1 MSRLLDFLGSNVLLL
16 DGGMGSQLQARDLS
30 VDGDYWGK
38 ENCSEILNL
47 SRPDIIRDIHTAYF
61 EAGADAVETNTF
73 GGSPIT
79 LGEFDLTDQ
88 AFEIN
93 VKACELAHEAAER
106 FRGDGR
112 ERFVIGSI
120 GPGTRL
126 PSLGHID
133 YDRMEAALTI
143 QARGL
148 IAGRAD
154 AFLIETCQ
162 DPLQIKAAVNAVKIA
177 RAEAGVDLPIMVQ
190 VTVETVGTLLV
201 GTDIAAAT
209 AIVDALD
216 VDVMGLNCAT
226 GPQEMQE
233 HVRYLSQTWRRRISV
248 LPNAGLPELVDGR
261 THYPLGARELAQWL
275 ERFIVED
282 GIDIVGG
289 CCGTGPDHI
298 RAIDEMLRR
307 RGGAR
312 HRPAPVK
319 REVNWMP
326 GAASLFGF
334 VPYFQENAYFSIG
347 ERCNAN
353 GSKKFREMQDAGNWD
368 GCVGMAR
375 EQVKEGSNAIDLCAA
390 FTGRNEIADMTA
402 LTTAMR
408 GSVSAPLVIDST
420 ELNVIETTLKLY
432 GGKPIINSINFED
445 GEEPARARLALA
457 KKFGAAMVALTIDEE
472 GMAKTADRKLAIAER
487 LYALAVDEYGLAPED
502 LLFDPLTFTIA
513 TGNEDDRKL
522 GIETLEGI
530 RLIRER
536 FPRCQIILGLSNI
549 SFGLKAAARH
559 VLNSVF
565 LDHALKAG
573 MSGAIVHLSKLMP
586 LHKIAEDEVKV
597 AEDLIFDR
605 RAEGYDPLISFMALF
620 ADRKAESHAT
630 KVRPET
636 VEERLKL
643 RIIDGDREGLGAD
656 LDEAMAKMPPLE
668 IINTVLLDGMKV
680 VGELF
685 GAGKMQLPFVL
696 QSAETMKAAV
706 AWLEPHM
713 EKVEGEQKATIVL
726 ATVKGDVHDI
736 GKNLVDI
743 ILTNNGYRVVNLGI
757 KQPVASIIQ
766 AAREHR
772 ADVVGMSGLLV
783 KSTVIMR
790 ENLEEMTREGLDVPV
805 LLGGAALTRKYVEED
820 CVAAYGAGR
829 VAYARD
835 AFDGLSLM
843 NAVVD
848 GRFDAVLDE
857 AKRKREARPS
867 SIRGPKKRASSDEDI
882 KAMLDRP
889 VDFDEVRVRRS
900 ELHGGI
906 EVPEPPFWGA
916 RVIEHVPLKS
926 VVPYLNET
934 MLFQFHWGYKR
945 AGRKPAE
952 FDAYVKQEL
961 WPKLEALLKTCAKE
975 KILDPQAAYGYWK
988 AAGEGNDLVLFET
1001 DGTTELARF
1010 RLPRQDREG
1019 GLCVADFV
1027 RDISD
1032 PVRDVIGL
1040 QVVTVGQNASDVAR
1054 DWFAADRYQD
1064 YLYLHGLGVEIA
1076 EAMAEYVH
1084 KRIRAELGYAAEDAR
1099 EIDRMLKQGYR
1110 GSRYSFGYP
1119 ACPNLADQR
1128 VLLELLGADRIGIQM
1143 GDEDQ
1148 LHPEQSTSA
1157 IVLLH
1162 PQAKYFSV

>member
-79 LGEFDLTDQ
+79 LGEFDLTDR

-133 YDRMEAALTI
+133 YDRMEAALII

-298 RAIDEMLRR
+298 RAIDDMLRR

-390 FTGRNEIADMTA
+390 FTGRNEVADMTA

-408 GSVSAPLVIDST
+408 GAVSAPLVIDST

-620 ADRKAESHAT
+620 ADRKAESQAT

-757 KQPVASIIQ
+757 KQPVASIVQ
-766 AAREHR
+766 AAREHK
-772 ADVVGMSGLLV
+772 ADAVGMSGLLV

-889 VDFDEVRVRRS
+889 VDFDEVRLRRT

-952 FDAYVKQEL
+952 FEAYVKQEL

-1040 QVVTVGQNASDVAR
+1040 QVVTVGQHASDVAR

>member
-79 LGEFDLTDQ
+79 LGEFDLTDR

-133 YDRMEAALTI
+133 YDRMEAALII

-298 RAIDEMLRR
+298 RAIDDMLRR

-390 FTGRNEIADMTA
+390 FTGRNEVADMTA

-408 GSVSAPLVIDST
+408 GAVSAPLVIDST

-620 ADRKAESHAT
+620 ADRKAESQAT

-685 GAGKMQLPFVL
+685 GAGKMQLTFVL

-757 KQPVASIIQ
+757 KQPVASIVQ
-766 AAREHR
+766 AAREHK
-772 ADVVGMSGLLV
+772 ADAVGMSGLLV

-889 VDFDEVRVRRS
+889 VDFDEVRLRRT

-952 FDAYVKQEL
+952 FEAYVKQEL

-1040 QVVTVGQNASDVAR
+1040 QVVTVGQHASDVAR